1 MLPIPENNQT
11 DIYGDPID
19 GLLKDDEGD
28 LMADDPL
35 EEVTRLPKW
44 VTILIVI
51 TVASMIAST
60 VWWIWFL

>member
-1 MLPIPENNQT
+1 MLPIPENNRT
-11 DIYGDPID
+11 DIYGDPISD
-19 GLLKDDEGD
+19 LLEDDAGEVT
-28 LMADDPL
+28 ADEPL

-44 VTILIVI
+44 VPIVIVI

>member
-1 MLPIPENNQT
+1 MLPIPENNRT
-11 DIYGDPID
+11 DIHGNPID
-19 GLLKDDEGD
+19 DLLEDDAGE
-28 LMADDPL
+28 LTADEPL

-44 VTILIVI
+44 VPILIVI

>member
-1 MLPIPENNQT
+1 MLPIPENQQT
-11 DIYGDPID
+11 DITGDPISD
-19 GLLKDDEGD
+19 LLEDNGGEVTADE
-28 LMADDPL
+28 PL

-44 VTILIVI
+44 VPIVIVI